1 MTSFTIK
8 NMAKRELDKVEN
20 DEPSFVEKHKGAI
33 VGASVI
39 AGVAPAHEV
48 IHAATMKILGGE
60 VNGIEYSIFDGGMVI
75 ARVNADMS
83 QFSSLESAIV
93 YLSPHIV
100 LGTISYIIL
109 KRVMKEI
116 SAAWNGKAR
125 YSLDER
131 MAMASKMSVAVVCMP
146 AVNGIAELLCYGRGD
161 LSFASKIFLGFIYK
175 NLPEFQALGIYGAP
189 SPYSSEIMTIALT
202 TALTALTIVAAKP
215 IERLAALIKKT
226 VKSLRHREVENS
238 VDS

>member
-1 MTSFTIK
+1 MV
-8 NMAKRELDKVEN
+8 KRELDKVEN

-100 LGTISYIIL
+100 LGAISYVVL
-109 KRVMKEI
+109 KKVMKETLDAR
-116 SAAWNGKAR
+116 SGKVK
-125 YSLDER
+125 YSYDER
-131 MAMASKMSVAVVCMP
+131 IEMASKMSTAMVCTP
-146 AVNGIAELLCYGRGD
+146 LANGIAELALYRYGD
-161 LSFASKIFLGFIYK
+161 LSCASQIFLGFIYK
-175 NLPEFQALGIYGAP
+175 HFPEFQSLGVYGAP
-189 SPYSSEIMTIALT
+189 SPYSREIMTIAVT

-215 IERLAALIKKT
+215 IERLASLIKKT
-226 VKSLRHREVENS
+226 VKSLRRRGEVENG

>member
-1 MTSFTIK
+1 
-8 NMAKRELDKVEN
+8 MAKRELDKVEN
-20 DEPSFVEKHKGAI
+20 DEPSFVEKHKGAM
-33 VGASVI
+33 VGASMML
-39 AGVAPAHEV
+39 GVLPAHELV
-48 IHAATMKILGGE
+48 HAAAIKAFGGE
-60 VNGIEYSIFDGGMVI
+60 VKGIEFLLDGSVAI

-83 QFSSLESAIV
+83 QFSSMERAFI